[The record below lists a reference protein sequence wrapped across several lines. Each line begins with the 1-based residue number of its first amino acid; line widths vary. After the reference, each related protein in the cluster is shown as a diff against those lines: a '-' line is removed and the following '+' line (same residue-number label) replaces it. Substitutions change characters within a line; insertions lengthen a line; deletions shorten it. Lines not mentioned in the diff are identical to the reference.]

1 MATTFNSR
9 YLVIGSGIAGLQYA
23 LLVAQSGTV
32 NIVTKKESTESN
44 TNYAQGGIAAV
55 VSPLDSFDIHIAD
68 TIKLSETLRIE
79 FFGTIGNNG
88 CYDFSHDE
96 TNFEGNTISIKLWG
110 KNSGSDDCPNVIVKL
125 DGTYYDINFNATGS
139 YVVEIIQP
147 DNSKITN
154 TVIVEDP

>member
-1 MATTFNSR
+1 MK
-9 YLVIGSGIAGLQYA
+9 YLTSQKHKLMKNR
-23 LLVAQSGTV
+23 LVAPVLLLLLFSLFLV
-32 NIVTKKESTESN
+32 NCNKDKETKFVIK
-44 TNYAQGGIAAV
+44 V
-55 VSPLDSFDIHIAD
+55 DSIHIAD

-96 TNFEGNTISIKLWG
+96 TNFEGTTISIKLWG

-125 DGTYYDINFNATGS
+125 DGTYYDINFNAAGS
-139 YVVEIIQP
+139 YIVEIIQP

-154 TVIVEDP
+154 TVVVEDP